1 MNEHDIQM
9 TNQSSGKHSVLS
21 NILYALNNIWKWDKG
36 FYFYSLPLIFLS
48 VGINFLD
55 VYFPKLLIDQVEKNS
70 TIYKSVSI
78 IGIYSSIILLLM
90 LIRLLCNSK
99 LAARKYS
106 ISYRYQNE
114 ISRKYMNTDF
124 SNTDSVENNIK
135 YQNAMNDSKGQNSPE
150 VIWQQ
155 LLDLVK
161 VLLGTITYGTI
172 IFTLSPCILIL
183 LFLSAVIIYLI
194 GRWQRNYS
202 EKIKDCVS
210 SLDRKLG
217 YLSNLSSNYDYGK
230 EIRTLGISQ
239 WIETMFVGLQDEKKA
254 WDKKKTFQNF
264 WGNIGNAFLSFVR
277 DGAAYIVLIR
287 MFAAAA
293 IGIGDFVFLFGIISS
308 FSSQLNSISGMLNK
322 VIGSGIKIGYYRE
335 YFEIEDVFNHSEG
348 CKFSN
353 MQDEP
358 VRIQFQGV
366 SYSYTSESEK
376 KYALC
381 DINLSIKAG
390 EKLAIVGKNG
400 AGKTTLVKLLCGLY
414 SPTEGKILINGV
426 DIKAINIDRY
436 YSLISVVFQDVYLF
450 PVTIKQFI
458 ASRYEGIN
466 AQKVMYL
473 IEQVGLKEKIDS
485 LPNGIN
491 THLVKGVFDDSTDF
505 SGGEKQ
511 KLMLARAMY
520 KDAGILVLDE
530 PTAALDPIAE
540 NEIYSQYDQMTH
552 GKTALYISHRLASTR
567 FCDRILYMESGKI
580 LEEGSHEELL
590 RLGGKYAAMYAAQ
603 SRYYKEE
610 GVQVE
615 Q

>member
-1 MNEHDIQM
+1 M
-9 TNQSSGKHSVLS
+9 
-21 NILYALNNIWKWDKG
+21 
-36 FYFYSLPLIFLS
+36 
-48 VGINFLD
+48 
-55 VYFPKLLIDQVEKNS
+55 
-70 TIYKSVSI
+70 
-78 IGIYSSIILLLM
+78 
-90 LIRLLCNSK
+90 
-99 LAARKYS
+99 
-106 ISYRYQNE
+106 
-114 ISRKYMNTDF
+114 
-124 SNTDSVENNIK
+124 
-135 YQNAMNDSKGQNSPE
+135 
-150 VIWQQ
+150 
-155 LLDLVK
+155 
-161 VLLGTITYGTI
+161 
-172 IFTLSPCILIL
+172 
-183 LFLSAVIIYLI
+183 
-194 GRWQRNYS
+194 
-202 EKIKDCVS
+202 
-210 SLDRKLG
+210 
-217 YLSNLSSNYDYGK
+217 
-230 EIRTLGISQ
+230 
-239 WIETMFVGLQDEKKA
+239 
-254 WDKKKTFQNF
+254 
-264 WGNIGNAFLSFVR
+264 SFVR

-335 YFEIEDVFNHSEG
+335 YFEIEDIFNHSEG

-414 SPTEGKILINGV
+414 SPTVGKILINGV

-552 GKTALYISHRLASTR
+552 GETALYISHRLASTR

-610 GVQVE
+610 GIQVE